1 MLFLNSRFL
10 GLPVVSMQTVGRI
23 GQIEEAVIDPE
34 TLRVVAYKI
43 RGALIDKRTENV
55 LRTDDIR
62 EVSAGSIFIDAIDE
76 LISPENVIAIG
87 KIMELNFK
95 LLKHKVVT
103 EKGKKVGTVTDF
115 SFDTISFSI
124 YQLIVQRPLVKSFNN
139 PELTINRSQIV
150 EIDDY
155 KVVIKNDT
163 ETVKMPLPAKADL
176 ANFVN
181 PFRSSNRPELQNQSE
196 QSPLQSRNQ
205 TPAAP
210 DKP

>member
-10 GLPVVSMQTVGRI
+10 GLPVVSVQVAGRI
-23 GQIEEAVIDPE
+23 GHVAEAIIDPE
-34 TLRVVAYKI
+34 TLGVVAYKVEGPLVN
-43 RGALIDKRTENV
+43 RREENI

-62 EVSAGSIFIDAIDE
+62 EISTGNIFVDSIDE
-76 LISPENVIAIG
+76 LVSPETVISIG

-103 EKGKKVGTVTDF
+103 EKGKKVGTVIDF
-115 SFDTISFSI
+115 SFDSLSFAV

-155 KVVIKNDT
+155 KIVIKNDT
-163 ETVKMPLPAKADL
+163 EMVKIPLKNSGDL

-181 PFRSSNRPELQNQSE
+181 PFRGQTSHPELQNQSQNE
-196 QSPLQSRNQ
+196 EP
-205 TPAAP
+205 
-210 DKP
+210 